1 MIYMFENNLKVAREE
16 LEMTQTELGYVF
28 GVSQSTV
35 AGWENAIDV
44 MPFSKLIKFCN
55 LYDYSLD
62 FVCGFTRKNVNY
74 NKSIKLDKNEIGLRL
89 KGFRHELNLS
99 QQQFADKCGFY
110 KSTYGNYEVG
120 RYLIKTM
127 TIYTICKKY
136 NLSMDYLVGRTNKKY
151 IK

>member
-1 MIYMFENNLKVAREE
+1 MIDNNLKYARED
-16 LEMTQTELGYVF
+16 LEMTQTELGFVF
-28 GVSQSTV
+28 GVSQSTI

-44 MPFSKLIKFCN
+44 IPFNKLVRFCN

-62 FVCGFTRKNVNY
+62 FICGFTRKNTNY
-74 NKSIKLDKNEIGLRL
+74 NKPIKIDKKKLGLKL
-89 KGFRHELNLS
+89 KEFRNELNLS
-99 QQQFADKCGFY
+99 QQQFADECGFF

-136 NLSMDYLVGRTNKKY
+136 NISMDYLVGRTNNKK
-151 IK
+151 IDK